1 MKLDYKKTFLLGF
14 GFFAISLTW
23 SVYNSFVPDFLR
35 KFTES
40 KFLIG
45 FIMTLDNYAGLFLQP
60 LFGSLSDR
68 THTRFG
74 RRMPY
79 LLIGM
84 PIAAV
89 IVCIIPLYWSMLS
102 LIVSIVSL
110 NLVMASF
117 RSPTIA
123 LMPDL
128 TPEPLRS
135 KANGIINLM
144 GGVGGAMAFL
154 VGSFLYKMNNAY
166 PFYMASFFIILSII
180 ILYFNIREQRDS
192 LNYFNGPV
200 DREREDGRAKGGSG
214 KIDWNVIMLLLAIFS
229 WFVGYNAVETFF
241 TLYGKEYLHVG
252 VDVAARKFF
261 YFTVTMI
268 LFAVPAGLIATRIG
282 KKKTIMTGLALIILT
297 FGGLMFSRSINAIGY
312 MFLFAGAFWA
322 LININSYPLVV
333 SMTDDSNI
341 GRYTGYYYLFSSLA
355 AIVSPPLVGKLIDW
369 WGYRVL
375 FTYSVIAFVIA
386 FIFMMLVKQTGNAKK
401 EAQAE

>member
-1 MKLDYKKTFLLGF
+1 MKLSYKKTFLLGF

-23 SVYNSFVPDFLR
+23 SIYNSFVPDFLR
-35 KFTES
+35 RFTES

-68 THTRFG
+68 THTKFG

-84 PIAAV
+84 PFAAV
-89 IVCIIPLYWSMLS
+89 IVCIIPLHWSMLS
-102 LIVSIVSL
+102 LIISIVAL

-144 GGVGGAMAFL
+144 GGVGGALAFL
-154 VGSFLYKMNNAY
+154 AGSYLYKVNTAY

-180 ILYFNIREQRDS
+180 ILYFNIKEQRDS
-192 LNYFNGPV
+192 INYFDNQDTVEKDVPRVKKRG
-200 DREREDGRAKGGSG
+200 GRL
-214 KIDWNVIMLLLAIFS
+214 DWNVIMLLLAIFS

-241 TLYGKEYLHVG
+241 TLYGKEYLHIG

-261 YFTVTMI
+261 YFTVSMI
-268 LFAVPAGLIATRIG
+268 LFAVPSGLIATRIG
-282 KKKTIMTGLALIILT
+282 KKKTILTGLALMILT
-297 FGGLMFSRSINAIGY
+297 FGGLQISKSINSMGY
-312 MFLFAGAFWA
+312 MFLLAGAFWA

-333 SMTDDSNI
+333 SMTNDNNI

-355 AIVSPPLVGKLIDW
+355 AIVSPPFVGKLIDW
-369 WGYRVL
+369 WGYGIL
-375 FTYSVIAFVIA
+375 FKYSVIAFITA
-386 FIFMMLVKQTGNAKK
+386 FMFMLLVKSPDKIKK
-401 EAQAE
+401 TVQP